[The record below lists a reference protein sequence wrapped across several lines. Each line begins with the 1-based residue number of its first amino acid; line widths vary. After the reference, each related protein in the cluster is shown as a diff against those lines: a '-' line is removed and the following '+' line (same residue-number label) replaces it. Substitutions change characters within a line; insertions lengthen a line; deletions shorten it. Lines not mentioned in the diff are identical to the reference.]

1 MPFYSIAK
9 GITTEEVGASYNKEI
24 ITGMLRERYGFEG
37 IICTDW
43 AMVTDKKAMG
53 ILFKPA
59 SAHGVEHLNT
69 DERIIKII
77 LSSVF
82 KCSTP

>member
-1 MPFYSIAK
+1 LGHDS
-9 GITTEEVGASYNKEI
+9 
-24 ITGMLRERYGFEG
+24 
-37 IICTDW
+37 
-43 AMVTDKKAMG
+43 DKKAMG

-77 LSSVF
+77 DCWGRYDRWR
-82 KCSTP
+82 KP